1 MTQTMQPT
9 YPDTFRIG
17 NIGRLTAADMRQ
29 VVLVIREVIEEMG
42 VNLAPATPPEDHEF
56 ASS

>member
-1 MTQTMQPT
+1 
-9 YPDTFRIG
+9 
-17 NIGRLTAADMRQ
+17 
-29 VVLVIREVIEEMG
+29 VLVIREVIEEMG